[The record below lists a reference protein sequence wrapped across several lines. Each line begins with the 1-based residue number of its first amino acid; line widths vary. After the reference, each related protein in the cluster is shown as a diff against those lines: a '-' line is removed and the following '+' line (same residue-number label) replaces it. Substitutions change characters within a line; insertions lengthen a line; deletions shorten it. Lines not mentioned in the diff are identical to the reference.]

1 MPLRARLVECQ
12 STHQNVSMVSSSLRV
27 RLAPSPTGNLH
38 VGTARTGLYNY
49 LFARHGKGDFV
60 LRLEDT
66 DELRSKDEYT
76 QDILDGMKWLGL
88 NWDEGPD
95 IGGPFPP
102 YKQTQKIDHY
112 DQMAK
117 KLIKSGHAYFCF
129 CSAEEL
135 NEMKEQQKTAP
146 RYDNRCRHLSP
157 EQINQHEAAGHAP
170 AIRLKIEEP
179 RTISWN
185 DMIKGEISIE
195 SSDLG
200 GDMVIVKS
208 SGVALYNFAV
218 VVDDL
223 DMKMTHVIRGE
234 DHIHNTAKQL
244 MLYEAFGAKAPE
256 FAHAPLMFD
265 TERHKLSK
273 RAHGEMVHVDFYR
286 RSGYMPEAI
295 LNYLAQMS
303 WTPPEGQEIFTLE
316 EACQMFTL
324 DRVSKSPAVF
334 DVPRLN
340 WYNGHYL
347 RHLPLATVTDRA
359 LPFLQTYDLQQ
370 YTRPQLEEIVAV
382 VREGL
387 TTLSEITEAVRFFF
401 DKQVP
406 IPPEVNDTVMC
417 TDNGKKVL
425 NAVLSNLATF
435 PWGDVKGCKSAIDQI
450 GKELSLKGKDLYWPV
465 RAALQGKTSGPDLGF
480 TLAMLG
486 EARVRNRIEGALGLC
501 PR

>member
-1 MPLRARLVECQ
+1 
-12 STHQNVSMVSSSLRV
+12 MVSSSIRV

-49 LFARHGKGDFV
+49 LFARHNKGTYV

-66 DELRSKDEYT
+66 DEQRSKDEYT
-76 QDILDGMKWLGL
+76 EDILSGLKWLGI

-102 YKQTQKIDHY
+102 YRQTQKIEHY

-135 NEMKEQQKTAP
+135 NELKDKQRDDSVAQ
-146 RYDNRCRHLSP
+146 RYDNRCRDLTP
-157 EQINQHEAAGHAP
+157 AQINEFEAAGRTP
-170 AIRLKIEEP
+170 AVRLKIEEP

-185 DMIKGEISIE
+185 DLIKGEISID

-208 SGVALYNFAV
+208 NGIALYNFAV

-223 DMKMTHVIRGE
+223 DMKMTQVIRGE

-244 MLYEAFGAKAPE
+244 VLYEAFGAKPPE

-273 RAHGEMVHVDFYR
+273 RKHGEMVHVHFYR

-303 WTPPEGQEIFTLE
+303 WSAPDGKEIFTLE
-316 EACQMFTL
+316 EACEMFTL
-324 DRVSKSPAVF
+324 DKVSKSPAVF

-340 WYNGHYL
+340 WYNGHYI
-347 RHLPLATVTDRA
+347 RHLPVNLVTDRA
-359 LPFLQTYDLQQ
+359 LPFLETYDLKQ
-370 YTRPQLEEIVAV
+370 YSRAQLEEIVGL

-387 TTLSEITEAVRFFF
+387 TTLSEITEASRFFF
-401 DKQVP
+401 DKQVT
-406 IPPEVNDTVMC
+406 IAADVNETVLS
-417 TDNGKKVL
+417 TENAKKVL
-425 NAVLSNLATF
+425 NAVQSNMAKF
-435 PWGDVKGCKSAIDQI
+435 PWGDAKGCKSIIDQI
-450 GKELSLKGKDLYWPV
+450 GKELGLKGKDLYWPV
-465 RAALQGKTSGPDLGF
+465 RAALQGKMSGPDLGF
-480 TLAMLG
+480 TLAILG
-486 EARVRNRIEGALGLC
+486 EARVRSRIEGTLGLC